1 MLNYYYNKRAWPGD
15 TLWSQKFTKTPDG
28 LAAGVFSILAY
39 LPIADNGSYHKNRF
53 SPYRTLVK
61 LIGYDIL

>member
-1 MLNYYYNKRAWPGD
+1 MLNYHYNKRAWPGD
-15 TLWSQKFTKTPDG
+15 TPWSQKFTKTPDG

-53 SPYRTLVK
+53 FTLQDTVK